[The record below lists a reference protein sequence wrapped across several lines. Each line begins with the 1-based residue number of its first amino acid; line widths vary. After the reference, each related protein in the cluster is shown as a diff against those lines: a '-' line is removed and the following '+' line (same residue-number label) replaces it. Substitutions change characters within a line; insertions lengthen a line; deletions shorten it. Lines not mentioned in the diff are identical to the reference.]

1 MQSVLLNISGHRLS
15 EEAHDE
21 LGKEFREIEDIS
33 FSNID
38 FSKNLEGQIKELFI
52 NCKTNLDGSVPVTI
66 IPPGQS
72 TFAILLYSYL
82 HGILGYPPN
91 ICYLE
96 ADENN
101 SFSPKSLFKINLNE
115 IKTSGRAIR
124 QEIWKKHLA

>member
-1 MQSVLLNISGHRLS
+1 MQGVLLNISGHRLS
-15 EEAHDE
+15 EEAQKE
-21 LGKEFREIEDIS
+21 LSKEYIVIEDII

-38 FSKNLEGQIKELFI
+38 FSQNLEIQIKELFI
-52 NCKTNLDGSVPVTI
+52 DCKTNLDGSIPITI

-96 ADENN
+96 ADKDNF
-101 SFSPKSLFKINLNE
+101 FSPKSLFKINLNE

-124 QEIWKKHLA
+124 QEIWKKN